1 MKAKG
6 ATVLI
11 TPCHNCHSGLE
22 DINHHYHIGFEIKFL
37 GDILYEVIEKPA
49 G

>member
-1 MKAKG
+1 MRLVFSAHPYIG
-6 ATVLI
+6 DFCL
-11 TPCHNCHSGLE
+11 S
-22 DINHHYHIGFEIKFL
+22 GFEIKFL